1 MPIDTHLASKIW
13 YRYAWC
19 RDHGHADFV
28 QKADKCERF
37 VAGDQWE
44 PLDRATLQH
53 VRRPALTINKILSTI
68 ANVMGEQ
75 IYNRAEIAFRP
86 RSGAPQETA
95 DILTKVFKYIS
106 DNNQLD
112 WKRSD
117 AFADG
122 IITSRGYLDVRT
134 SLNDSAQA
142 EVVIENINP
151 KNVIPDP
158 DADQLDPDTWSE
170 VFVTKWM
177 TADDIAVLYSRE
189 DAELL
194 RDRGQSF
201 FPYGYD
207 SIEVV
212 RDRFG
217 GRMNFAYG
225 GDYDNSNV
233 QRNIRV
239 IERQYRELDRQ
250 LHFVYPTTGDMR
262 PVPAG
267 WSRNRIAAVREQFG
281 LEVVPKVV
289 RRIKWTVIADNVVL
303 HDDWSPYKHFTIV
316 PFFPYLRHGR
326 TIGLV
331 ENLLGPQELLNK
343 VTSQELHVVNT
354 TANSGWK
361 VKTGALINMSVEEL
375 EQRGAQTGLVV
386 EVNELDAIE
395 KIQPNSTPTGLDRI
409 SYKAEEHIKGI
420 SGVSDSM
427 QGFDRE
433 DVAAKAIQ
441 AKRQAGSTNLAKPLD
456 SLTRTDF
463 ILARNVLDLVQEFYT
478 EERILTITHDRV
490 TGETEN
496 VVVNQVTPEGAVVN
510 DLTVGEYSVVVS
522 SVPQRETLEDS
533 QFEQAVALREL
544 GVMIPDEVLIESSR
558 LINKKDIVTKMR
570 AASESPEARAQAEL
584 AMRGQQAEVA
594 KTEAEAQAKA
604 ADAGLKQAKAAK
616 ETVVAQKEA
625 ATPIEA
631 ESGADPANMIRVQGD
646 LTLQRERLDHEIQ
659 MDLLEADRKEREM
672 QMTMKLKAKAEAE
685 KRMNERVAAAQQA
698 AAAQNRPQPQPQQ
711 GA

>member
-158 DADQLDPDTWSE
+158 DADHLDPDTWSE

-194 RDRGQSF
+194 RNRGQSF

-490 TGETEN
+490 TGETED

-616 ETVVAQKEA
+616 ETVAAQKEA

-631 ESGADPANMIRVQGD
+631 GGGADPANMIRVQGD

-672 QMTMKLKAKAEAE
+672 QMNMKLKAKAEAE

-698 AAAQNRPQPQPQQ
+698 AAVQNRPQPQPQQ